1 MSSQGVQQQPQ
12 TDQQV
17 AQQTER
23 SGPAAAALGPS
34 NSEGQDQLERVSVEH
49 RDFTWGQLEEV
60 QGQAEAAER
69 APTDGLYDEVLALH
83 TQIPLEHTD
92 ALLARCDVE
101 LARTM
106 QATALVSRVGD
117 DERRL
122 ELQEEFAR
130 EQTGRSQIRLDQIA
144 FVRANNGVG
153 TVATALGLLRDSNQY
168 TSELVRGLEC
178 ELGSSAVIAMLESPL
193 RAEDLA
199 AIDDNVGGAALD
211 AESLGSVL
219 GSDPEGPTPL
229 LRSAARE
236 VELVQTGALDAVLA
250 LETAS
255 MAIEAALLGQDAAF
269 FAGEVARIQSERSG
283 YEEFHLLL
291 KIGVAFVTKNW
302 AKVVEKAVDGLIG
315 QMGRH
320 QEAIFDGKA
329 KAAEV
334 AASQLEGLE
343 AWGEADRAFS
353 ALRDLGNRS
362 AAVGEGYRRAER
374 EVAERRDNRRSDLL
388 TLGAQ
393 ASDHS
398 TDGATSGDL
407 GARLML
413 AGALMESV
421 ALAQGVRA
429 VITSS
434 GVTPDDL
441 AQLQERVAVNRETN
455 PIQELHYTWQTADAP
470 PAIGAWS
477 WVHPGEIEALQE
489 LHTFV
494 SLAQASADAFL
505 DRLGPAAQQAA
516 EGLSAAT
523 HDHDLEY

>member
-315 QMGRH
+315 QMGAH
-320 QEAIFDGKA
+320 ESAILAGKA
-329 KAAEV
+329 KAAE
-334 AASQLEGLE
+334 SERLQLDSLKSWRDAE
-343 AWGEADRAFS
+343 AAFS
-353 ALRDLGNRS
+353 TLRELGSRS
-362 AAVGEGYRRAER
+362 AAAGEGYRSAER
-374 EVAERRDNRRSDLL
+374 EIAERRDNRRADLL
-388 TLGAQ
+388 SLGAQ
-393 ASDHS
+393 ASGHT
-398 TDGATSGDL
+398 TDDATPGNL
-407 GARLML
+407 GARLTL
-413 AGALMESV
+413 AGALLESV
-421 ALAQGVRA
+421 ALAQGVHA
-429 VITSS
+429 VIAST
-434 GVTPDDL
+434 GVSPEDL
-441 AQLQERVAVNRETN
+441 AQLRDRVAANRESN
-455 PIQELHYTWQTADAP
+455 AIQDLHYTWQTADGP

-477 WVHPGEIEALQE
+477 WVHPAETEALAD
-489 LHTFV
+489 LHSFV
-494 SLAQASADAFL
+494 SLAQTAADAFL
-505 DRLGPAAQQAA
+505 ERLGPAAQQSA
-516 EGLSAAT
+516 EGLSAVT
-523 HDHDLEY
+523 HDPNMEY